1 MTIRDIIIIGG
12 GPAALTAGI
21 YCARAKLDTLIFEGF
36 LANGISAGGQLTTT
50 TVVENFPAFP
60 DGITGPELCQR
71 FREQSLN
78 MGCKINTETVKRID
92 ISRRPFKVFTED
104 NTIYET
110 RSIII
115 ATGSTPKKLTFMGS
129 EEFWNKGIGTCA
141 VCDGSLPIFRNKPIA
156 VVGGGNTA
164 FEEAIYM
171 TKYASVVYLIH
182 RRDEFR
188 GSKIMEERV
197 KNNPKIQLIMNSEI
211 VKASGGNLIKN
222 LVVRN
227 NKTKNE
233 TIINVNGLFM
243 AIGHTP
249 STTFLDNQID
259 LDQYGYIITDPYSTK
274 TSVEGI
280 FAAGDCAD
288 YKYRQAIVAAGQGCM
303 AALDVETYL
312 EDKNDETW

>member
-1 MTIRDIIIIGG
+1 
-12 GPAALTAGI
+12 
-21 YCARAKLDTLIFEGF
+21 
-36 LANGISAGGQLTTT
+36 
-50 TVVENFPAFP
+50 
-60 DGITGPELCQR
+60 
-71 FREQSLN
+71 
-78 MGCKINTETVKRID
+78 
-92 ISRRPFKVFTED
+92 
-104 NTIYET
+104 
-110 RSIII
+110 
-115 ATGSTPKKLTFMGS
+115 
-129 EEFWNKGIGTCA
+129 
-141 VCDGSLPIFRNKPIA
+141 
-156 VVGGGNTA
+156 
-164 FEEAIYM
+164 
-171 TKYASVVYLIH
+171 
-182 RRDEFR
+182 
-188 GSKIMEERV
+188 MEERV